1 MVIVLLTATMA
12 LVVVNFFPFENA
24 LAERPASIQ
33 TKRAVAEAHRLAR
46 TEKERVFLHYD
57 EDSESLVVS
66 DESGTEC
73 VRYGFPEG
81 TDATVSFY
89 RILPEKEIR
98 DEPDFE
104 AEEETTDLLAFQSY
118 GVADPFQIELETEKN
133 AVVFRFDPFSG
144 LSWEEEE
151 LH

>member
-24 LAERPASIQ
+24 LDERPASIQ
-33 TKRAVAEAHRLAR
+33 VKRAVAEAHRLAR
-46 TEKERVFLHYD
+46 TEKVMILLHYD
-57 EDSESLVVS
+57 EESESLVLS
-66 DESGTEC
+66 DESGAERE
-73 VRYGFPEG
+73 RYAFPGG
-81 TDATVSFY
+81 TDAIVNFY

-118 GVADPFQIELETEKN
+118 GVADPFQIELETESN
-133 AVVFRFDPFSG
+133 AAVFRFDPFSG

-151 LH
+151 LL